1 MHNTQQNNIGF
12 CMELPYM
19 SIQSLAEV
27 PICATIKIILSVLT
41 SKPVYMYVM

>member
-1 MHNTQQNNIGF
+1 MHNTQQNNLHGTAV
-12 CMELPYM
+12 
-19 SIQSLAEV
+19 QTLAEV